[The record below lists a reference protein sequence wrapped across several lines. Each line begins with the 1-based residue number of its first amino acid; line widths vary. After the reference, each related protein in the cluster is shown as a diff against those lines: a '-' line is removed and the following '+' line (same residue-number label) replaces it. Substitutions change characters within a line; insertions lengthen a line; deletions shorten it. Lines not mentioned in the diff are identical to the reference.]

1 MNGYTIYM
9 QNRPR
14 RSQEQR
20 KHETRLQLLDAA
32 KKLLIER
39 GMASLTTTA
48 ICKEAGLS
56 QGALFKHFETKH
68 LMLCAVAAH
77 LYDFI
82 VAEFEASMTALPN
95 RPTLDETIEHLAM
108 YFDSP
113 QVRAVYDFHT
123 SARVD
128 AELRETLQEC
138 QQRHAENIAA
148 SALRLLPEYT
158 SHPKFPAAVYT
169 VIMLLQG
176 STVAGMVRRP
186 PDQHRLFLDF
196 IKDTARLWLSSPEE
210 AS

>member
-1 MNGYTIYM
+1 MH
-9 QNRPR
+9 NRPR
-14 RSQEQR
+14 RSQEER
-20 KHETRLQLLDAA
+20 KQETRRQLLDAA
-32 KKLLIER
+32 TSLLIEE
-39 GMASLTTTA
+39 GMAAMTTTS
-48 ICKEAGLS
+48 ICRKAGLS

-68 LMLCAVAAH
+68 LMLCAVATH

-82 VAEFEASMTALPN
+82 VAEFEASIDALQTK
-95 RPTLDETIEHLAM
+95 PTLDETIEHLAN
-108 YFDSP
+108 YFDTP

-128 AELRETLQEC
+128 PELRETLQEC

-148 SALRLLPEYT
+148 SALRLLPEYMG
-158 SHPKFPAAVYT
+158 HPKFPAAVYT

-196 IKDTARLWLSSPEE
+196 VKETARLWLVHPQETSNNE
-210 AS
+210 

>member
-1 MNGYTIYM
+1 MAM
-9 QNRPR
+9 QARPR

-20 KHETRLQLLDAA
+20 KQETRRQLLDAA
-32 KKLLIER
+32 TKLLIDR
-39 GMASLTTTA
+39 GMAALTTTS
-48 ICKEAGLS
+48 ICQEAGLS

-68 LMLCAVAAH
+68 HMLCAVAAH

-82 VAEFEASMTALPN
+82 VAEFEASITALPQ
-95 RPTLDETIEHLAM
+95 RPTLDETIEHLAN

-123 SARVD
+123 TARVD
-128 AELRETLQEC
+128 PELRETLQEC

-176 STVAGMVRRP
+176 STVSGMVRRP

-196 IKDTARLWLSSPEE
+196 VKETARVWLSTPQE
-210 AS
+210 A

>member
-1 MNGYTIYM
+1 M
-9 QNRPR
+9 QARPR

-20 KHETRLQLLDAA
+20 KQETRRQLLDAA
-32 KKLLIER
+32 TKLLIDR
-39 GMASLTTTA
+39 GMAALTTTS
-48 ICKEAGLS
+48 ICQEAGLS

-68 LMLCAVAAH
+68 HMLCAVAAH

-82 VAEFEASMTALPN
+82 VAEFEASITALPQ
-95 RPTLDETIEHLAM
+95 RPTLDETIEHLAN

-123 SARVD
+123 TARVD
-128 AELRETLQEC
+128 PELRETLQEC

-176 STVAGMVRRP
+176 STVSGMVRRP

-196 IKDTARLWLSSPEE
+196 VKETARVWLSTPQE
-210 AS
+210 A